1 MSTGVVQPF
10 RDHPATCHLAG
21 RLDLKRPVQT
31 GLKRRDG
38 KGGRAG
44 WGNDDDDGSDQ
55 HARKVTQGARQ
66 RRSDEPVGA
75 SSWLGRRIRRATVA
89 MVVPAIVI

>member
-1 MSTGVVQPF
+1 
-10 RDHPATCHLAG
+10 
-21 RLDLKRPVQT
+21 
-31 GLKRRDG
+31 
-38 KGGRAG
+38 
-44 WGNDDDDGSDQ
+44 
-55 HARKVTQGARQ
+55 VTQGARQ